1 MLNKF
6 EILEKYYG
14 YREFR
19 KGQEEVIDSIL
30 EGKDVLAIMPTG
42 GGKSICYQVPAL
54 ILDGLTIVIS
64 PLISLMK
71 DQVDTIREIGI
82 KAAYINSSLSSRE
95 FNEIIEGIKE
105 DQYKIIYIAPER
117 LESYEF
123 FSVIVEKNISQIA
136 IDEAH
141 CVSQWGHDFRSS
153 YRRIGSFIDRLYKRP
168 IITAFTATASEEVRQ
183 DIIELLK
190 LNNPKVFITGFDRE
204 NLSIDII
211 KGGNKKEYILKYIE
225 KNRNQCGIIYASTR
239 KEVDSLYELLQ
250 SKVYSVGRYHAGL
263 SDEERRSNQ
272 EDFIYDRIGIMIAT
286 NAFGMG
292 IDKPNIRYVIHYSI
306 PKNIEGYYQEIGR
319 AGRDGEKSQCILLFS
334 PSDIHTQKYLIDVGT
349 ESEERKVI
357 QYKKL
362 QQMIDLIYSND
373 CYRKGILNYF
383 GEEYNKE
390 CGNCSNCL
398 SEGEIVDKTIDAQ
411 KVLSCIYR
419 MKRGF
424 GTTMIVDVLR
434 GSKNRR
440 VLDLGF
446 DKLSTYGI
454 MKNYKGEKL
463 KEFINTLVSHGFIDL
478 IEGDYPVI
486 RLNNKSMLVLKG
498 KEEVKFKEYV
508 VDKKI
513 IEDNELVM
521 ILKELRL
528 EIAKEEGVPPYI
540 IFGDITLKEMSSVY
554 PRTKEEFLSISGIGE
569 KKYDKY
575 GERFSNVIR
584 KYVED
589 NNINIVINN
598 EDDNVIEVATDTKLL
613 KELLEVRKSFAL
625 KENTLDRSI
634 ISIQSLKEISGRYPI
649 TIEEFKD
656 ISGVGPK
663 KVKEYGEDF
672 IEIVKSYVE
681 KNNIKRSWSEKKHR
695 KVIIDGDGRNN
706 EEKSIDMVKEGIYL
720 KNISEEIEVSISTIL
735 GYITDYIKE
744 YGENPLKEDISNL
757 YTDDE
762 EKLIIEILKSTSSS
776 KISEIKKKL
785 PDYIKYEAI
794 RAVIIKNGLLN

>member
-1 MLNKF
+1 MNKF

-250 SKVYSVGRYHAGL
+250 SKGCSVGRYHAGL

-319 AGRDGEKSQCILLFS
+319 AGRDGEKSQCILLLS

-598 EDDNVIEVATDTKLL
+598 EDDNVIEVVTDTELL

-663 KVKEYGEDF
+663 KVKEYGEAF

>member
-1 MLNKF
+1 MNKF
-6 EILEKYYG
+6 EVLEKYYG

-30 EGKDVLAIMPTG
+30 QGKDVLAIMPTG

-54 ILDGLTIVIS
+54 ILNGLTIVIS

-71 DQVDTIREIGI
+71 DQVDTIKEIGI
-82 KAAYINSSLSSRE
+82 EAAYINSSLSSRE

-105 DQYKIIYIAPER
+105 DRYKIIYIAPER

-123 FSVIVEKNISQIA
+123 FAVIAEKDISQIA

-183 DIIELLK
+183 DIVNLLK

-211 KGGNKKEYILKYIE
+211 KGGNKKDYILKYIE
-225 KNRNQCGIIYASTR
+225 KNKNQCGIIYASTR
-239 KEVDSLYELLQ
+239 KEVDNLYEMLE
-250 SKVYSVGRYHAGL
+250 SKGYSVGRYHAGL
-263 SDEERRSNQ
+263 GDEERRNNQ
-272 EDFIYDRIGIMIAT
+272 EDFIYDRVNLIIAT

-424 GTTMIVDVLR
+424 GTKMIVDVLR
-434 GSKNRR
+434 GSKNKR

-454 MKNYKGEKL
+454 MKNYTGEKL
-463 KEFINTLVSHGFIDL
+463 KDFINTLVSHGFIDL
-478 IEGDYPVI
+478 IEGDYPVV
-486 RLNNKSMLVLKG
+486 RLNNRSMAVLKG
-498 KEEVKFKEYV
+498 KEEVRFKEYV

-528 EIAKEEGVPPYI
+528 EIAREEGVPPYI

-554 PRTKEEFLSISGIGE
+554 PRTKEEFLAISGIGE
-569 KKYDKY
+569 KKYNKY
-575 GERFSNVIR
+575 GERFAEVIR
-584 KYVED
+584 RYVED

-598 EDDNVIEVATDTKLL
+598 EDDEIIEVSTD
-613 KELLEVRKSFAL
+613 KELLNRLLEIRKGFAL

-634 ISIQSLKEISGRYPI
+634 ISIQSLKEVSGRYPI
-649 TIEEFKD
+649 NLDEFKD

-663 KVKEYGEDF
+663 KVKEYGEAF
-672 IEIVKSYVE
+672 VETVKSYVE
-681 KNNIKRSWSEKKHR
+681 EKNIKRNWSEKNHR

-706 EEKSIDMVKEGIYL
+706 EEKSIDMVKEGVYL
-720 KNISEEIEVSISTIL
+720 KDISEEIEVSISTIL

-744 YGENPLKEDISNL
+744 HGENPLKEDISNL
-757 YTDDE
+757 YTEDE
-762 EKLIIEILKSTSSS
+762 ERLIINELKSTSSN
-776 KISEIKKKL
+776 KISELKKKL
-785 PDYIKYEAI
+785 PDYIKYESI
-794 RAVIIKNGLLN
+794 RAVIIKNNYI

>member
-1 MLNKF
+1 MNKF
-6 EILEKYYG
+6 EVLEKYYG

-30 EGKDVLAIMPTG
+30 QGKDVLAIMPTG

-54 ILDGLTIVIS
+54 ILNGLTIVIS

-71 DQVDTIREIGI
+71 DQVDTIKEIGI
-82 KAAYINSSLSSRE
+82 EAAYINSSLSSRE

-105 DQYKIIYIAPER
+105 DRYKIIYIAPER

-123 FSVIVEKNISQIA
+123 FAVIAEKDISQIA

-183 DIIELLK
+183 DIVNLLK

-211 KGGNKKEYILKYIE
+211 KGGNKKDYILKYIE

-239 KEVDSLYELLQ
+239 KEVDNLYEMLQ
-250 SKVYSVGRYHAGL
+250 SKGYSVGRYHAGL
-263 SDEERRSNQ
+263 GDEERRNNQ
-272 EDFIYDRIGIMIAT
+272 DDFIYDRVNLIIAT

-424 GTTMIVDVLR
+424 GTKMIVDVLR
-434 GSKNRR
+434 GSKNKR

-454 MKNYKGEKL
+454 MKNYTGEKL
-463 KEFINTLVSHGFIDL
+463 KDFINTLVSHGFIDL
-478 IEGDYPVI
+478 IEGDYPVV
-486 RLNNKSMLVLKG
+486 RLNNRSMAVLKG
-498 KEEVKFKEYV
+498 KEEVRFKEYV

-528 EIAKEEGVPPYI
+528 EIAREEGVPPYI

-554 PRTKEEFLSISGIGE
+554 PRTKEEFLAISGIGE
-569 KKYDKY
+569 KKYNKY
-575 GERFSNVIR
+575 GERFAEVIR
-584 KYVED
+584 RYVED

-598 EDDNVIEVATDTKLL
+598 EDDEIIEVSTD
-613 KELLEVRKSFAL
+613 KELLNRLLEIRKGFAL

-649 TIEEFKD
+649 TVDEFKD
-656 ISGVGPK
+656 ISGVGHK
-663 KVKEYGEDF
+663 KVKEYGEAF
-672 IEIVKSYVE
+672 VETVKSYVE
-681 KNNIKRSWSEKKHR
+681 GKNIKRNWSEKNHR

-706 EEKSIDMVKEGIYL
+706 EEKSIDMVKEGVYL
-720 KNISEEIEVSISTIL
+720 KDISEEIEVSISTIL

-744 YGENPLKEDISNL
+744 HGENPLKEDISNL
-757 YTDDE
+757 YTEDE
-762 EKLIIEILKSTSSS
+762 EKLIISELKSTSSN
-776 KISEIKKKL
+776 KISELKKKL
-785 PDYIKYEAI
+785 PDYIKYESI
-794 RAVIIKNGLLN
+794 RAVIIKNNYI

>member
-1 MLNKF
+1 MNKF
-6 EILEKYYG
+6 EVLEKYYG

-30 EGKDVLAIMPTG
+30 QGKDVLAIMPTG

-54 ILDGLTIVIS
+54 ILNGLTIVIS

-71 DQVDTIREIGI
+71 DQVDTIKEIGI
-82 KAAYINSSLSSRE
+82 EAAYINSSLSSRE

-105 DQYKIIYIAPER
+105 DRYKIIYIAPER

-123 FSVIVEKNISQIA
+123 FAVIAEKDISQIA

-183 DIIELLK
+183 DIVNLLK

-211 KGGNKKEYILKYIE
+211 KGGNKKDYILKYIE
-225 KNRNQCGIIYASTR
+225 KNKNQCGIIYASTR
-239 KEVDSLYELLQ
+239 KEVDNLYEMLQ
-250 SKVYSVGRYHAGL
+250 SKGYSVGRYHAGL
-263 SDEERRSNQ
+263 GDEERRNNQ
-272 EDFIYDRIGIMIAT
+272 DDFIYDRVNLIIAT

-424 GTTMIVDVLR
+424 GTKMIVDVLR
-434 GSKNRR
+434 GSKNKR

-454 MKNYKGEKL
+454 MKNYTGEKL
-463 KEFINTLVSHGFIDL
+463 KDFINTLVSHGFIDL
-478 IEGDYPVI
+478 IEGDYPVV
-486 RLNNKSMLVLKG
+486 RLNNRSMAVLKG
-498 KEEVKFKEYV
+498 KEEVRFKEYV

-528 EIAKEEGVPPYI
+528 EIAREEGVPPYI

-554 PRTKEEFLSISGIGE
+554 PRTKEEFLAISGIGE
-569 KKYDKY
+569 KKYNKY
-575 GERFSNVIR
+575 GERFAEVIR
-584 KYVED
+584 RYVED

-598 EDDNVIEVATDTKLL
+598 EDDEIIEVSTD
-613 KELLEVRKSFAL
+613 KELLNRLLEIRKGFAL

-649 TIEEFKD
+649 NIDEFKD

-663 KVKEYGEDF
+663 KVKEYGEAF
-672 IEIVKSYVE
+672 VETVKSYVE
-681 KNNIKRSWSEKKHR
+681 GKNIKRNWSEKNHR

-706 EEKSIDMVKEGIYL
+706 EEKSIDMVKEGVYL
-720 KNISEEIEVSISTIL
+720 KDISEEIEVSISTIL

-757 YTDDE
+757 YTEDE
-762 EKLIIEILKSTSSS
+762 ERLIINELKSTSSN
-776 KISEIKKKL
+776 KISELKKKL
-785 PDYIKYEAI
+785 PDYIKYESI
-794 RAVIIKNGLLN
+794 RAVIIKNNYI

>member
-1 MLNKF
+1 MTLNKF

-30 EGKDVLAIMPTG
+30 QGKDVLAIMPTG

-54 ILDGLTIVIS
+54 ILNGLTIVIS

-71 DQVDTIREIGI
+71 DQVDTIKEIGI
-82 KAAYINSSLSSRE
+82 EAAYINSSLSSRE
-95 FNEIIEGIKE
+95 FNEIIEGIRE
-105 DQYKIIYIAPER
+105 DKYKIIYIAPER

-123 FSVIVEKNISQIA
+123 FAIIAEKDISQIA

-183 DIIELLK
+183 DIVNLLK
-190 LNNPKVFITGFDRE
+190 LNSPKIFITGFDRE

-239 KEVDSLYELLQ
+239 KEVDNLYEMLQ
-250 SKVYSVGRYHAGL
+250 NKGYSVGRYHAGL
-263 SDEERRSNQ
+263 GDEERRSNQ
-272 EDFIYDRIGIMIAT
+272 EDFIYDRVSLMIAT

-334 PSDIHTQKYLIDVGT
+334 PSDIHTQKYLIDVGI
-349 ESEERKVI
+349 ENEERKVI

-424 GTTMIVDVLR
+424 GTKMIVDVLR
-434 GSKNRR
+434 GSKNKR

-454 MKNYKGEKL
+454 MKDYTGEKL

-478 IEGDYPVI
+478 IEGDYPVV
-486 RLNNKSMLVLKG
+486 RLNDKSILVLKG
-498 KEEVKFKEYV
+498 KEEVRFKEYV

-528 EIAKEEGVPPYI
+528 EIAREEGVPPYI
-540 IFGDITLKEMSSVY
+540 IFGDITLREMSSVY
-554 PRTKEEFLSISGIGE
+554 PRTKEEFLAISGIGE

-575 GERFSNVIR
+575 GERFSEVIKR
-584 KYVED
+584 YVED
-589 NNINIVINN
+589 NNINIIVNN
-598 EDDNVIEVATDTKLL
+598 EDDEIIEVSTDKELL
-613 KELLEVRKSFAL
+613 NRLLEVRKSFAL

-649 TIEEFKD
+649 TVDEFKD

-663 KVKEYGEDF
+663 KVKEYGEF
-672 IEIVKSYVE
+672 FVEAVKSYVE
-681 KNNIKRSWSEKKHR
+681 EKNIKRNWIEKKHR

-720 KNISEEIEVSISTIL
+720 KDISEEIEVSISTIL

-757 YTDDE
+757 YTEDE
-762 EKLIIEILKSTSSS
+762 ERLIINELKSTSSN
-776 KISEIKKKL
+776 KISELKKKL
-785 PDYIKYEAI
+785 PDYIKYESI
-794 RAVIIKNGLLN
+794 RAVIIKNNYI

>member
-1 MLNKF
+1 MNKF

>member
-1 MLNKF
+1 MNKF

-250 SKVYSVGRYHAGL
+250 SKGYSVGRYHAGL

-663 KVKEYGEDF
+663 KVKEYGEAF

>member
-1 MLNKF
+1 MNKF
-6 EILEKYYG
+6 EVLEKYYG

-30 EGKDVLAIMPTG
+30 QGKDVLAIMPTG

-54 ILDGLTIVIS
+54 ILNGLTIVIS

-71 DQVDTIREIGI
+71 DQVDTIKEIGI
-82 KAAYINSSLSSRE
+82 EAAYINSSLSSRE

-105 DQYKIIYIAPER
+105 DRYKIIYIAPER

-123 FSVIVEKNISQIA
+123 FAVIAEKDISQIA

-183 DIIELLK
+183 DIVNLLK

-211 KGGNKKEYILKYIE
+211 KGGNKKDYILKYIE
-225 KNRNQCGIIYASTR
+225 KNKNQCGIIYASTR
-239 KEVDSLYELLQ
+239 KEVDNLYEMLE
-250 SKVYSVGRYHAGL
+250 SKGYSVGRYHAGL
-263 SDEERRSNQ
+263 GDEERRNNQ
-272 EDFIYDRIGIMIAT
+272 EDFIYDRVNLIIAT

-349 ESEERKVI
+349 ENEERKVI

-424 GTTMIVDVLR
+424 GTKMIVDVLR
-434 GSKNRR
+434 GSKNKR

-454 MKNYKGEKL
+454 MKNYTGEKL
-463 KEFINTLVSHGFIDL
+463 KDFINTLVSHGFIDL
-478 IEGDYPVI
+478 IEGDYPVV
-486 RLNNKSMLVLKG
+486 RLNDKSMSVLKG
-498 KEEVKFKEYV
+498 KEEVRFKEYV

-528 EIAKEEGVPPYI
+528 EIAREEGVPPYI

-554 PRTKEEFLSISGIGE
+554 PRTKEEFLAISGIGE
-569 KKYDKY
+569 KKYNKY
-575 GERFSNVIR
+575 GERFAEVIR
-584 KYVED
+584 RYVED

-598 EDDNVIEVATDTKLL
+598 EDDEIIEVSTD
-613 KELLEVRKSFAL
+613 KELLNRLLEIRKGFAL

-634 ISIQSLKEISGRYPI
+634 ISIQSLKEVSGRYPI
-649 TIEEFKD
+649 TLDEFKD

-663 KVKEYGEDF
+663 KVKEYGEAF
-672 IEIVKSYVE
+672 VETVKSYVE
-681 KNNIKRSWSEKKHR
+681 EKNIKRNWSEKKHR

-720 KNISEEIEVSISTIL
+720 KDISEEIEVSISTIL

-757 YTDDE
+757 YTEDE
-762 EKLIIEILKSTSSS
+762 ERLIINELKSTSSN
-776 KISEIKKKL
+776 KISELKKKL
-785 PDYIKYEAI
+785 PDYIKYESI
-794 RAVIIKNGLLN
+794 RAVIIKNNYI

>member
-1 MLNKF
+1 MNKF
-6 EILEKYYG
+6 EVLEKYYG

-30 EGKDVLAIMPTG
+30 QGKDVLAIMPTG

-54 ILDGLTIVIS
+54 ILNGLTIVIS

-71 DQVDTIREIGI
+71 DQVDTIKEIGI
-82 KAAYINSSLSSRE
+82 EAAYINSSLSSRE

-105 DQYKIIYIAPER
+105 DKYKIIYIAPER

-123 FSVIVEKNISQIA
+123 FAVIAEKDISQVA

-183 DIIELLK
+183 DIVNLLK
-190 LNNPKVFITGFDRE
+190 LNSPKIFITGFDRE

-225 KNRNQCGIIYASTR
+225 KNKNQCGIIYASTR
-239 KEVDSLYELLQ
+239 KEVDNLYEMLQ
-250 SKVYSVGRYHAGL
+250 SKGYSVGRYHAGL
-263 SDEERRSNQ
+263 GDEERRSNQ
-272 EDFIYDRIGIMIAT
+272 EDFIYDRVNLIIAT

-349 ESEERKVI
+349 ENEERKVI

-424 GTTMIVDVLR
+424 GTKMIVDVLR
-434 GSKNRR
+434 GSKNKR

-454 MKNYKGEKL
+454 MKNYTGEKL
-463 KEFINTLVSHGFIDL
+463 KDFINTLVSHGFIDL
-478 IEGDYPVI
+478 IEGDYPVV
-486 RLNNKSMLVLKG
+486 RLNDKSMSVLKG
-498 KEEVKFKEYV
+498 KEEVRFKEYV

-528 EIAKEEGVPPYI
+528 EIAREEGVPPYI

-554 PRTKEEFLSISGIGE
+554 PRTKEEFLAISGIGE
-569 KKYDKY
+569 KKYNKY
-575 GERFSNVIR
+575 GERFAEVIR
-584 KYVED
+584 RYVED

-598 EDDNVIEVATDTKLL
+598 EDDEIIEVSTD
-613 KELLEVRKSFAL
+613 KELLNRLLEIRKGFAL

-634 ISIQSLKEISGRYPI
+634 ISIQSLKEVSGRYPI
-649 TIEEFKD
+649 TLDEFKD

-663 KVKEYGEDF
+663 KVKEYGEAF
-672 IEIVKSYVE
+672 VETVKSYVE
-681 KNNIKRSWSEKKHR
+681 EKNIKRNWSEKKHR

-720 KNISEEIEVSISTIL
+720 KDISEEIEVSISTIL

-757 YTDDE
+757 YTEDE
-762 EKLIIEILKSTSSS
+762 EKLIISELKSTSSN
-776 KISEIKKKL
+776 KISELKKKL
-785 PDYIKYEAI
+785 PDYIKYESI
-794 RAVIIKNGLLN
+794 RAVIIKNNYI

>member
-1 MLNKF
+1 MNKF

-250 SKVYSVGRYHAGL
+250 SKGYSVGRYHAGL

-598 EDDNVIEVATDTKLL
+598 EDDNVIEVATDTELL

-663 KVKEYGEDF
+663 KVKEYGEAF

>member
-1 MLNKF
+1 MNKF
-6 EILEKYYG
+6 EVLEKYYG

-30 EGKDVLAIMPTG
+30 QGKDVLAIMPTG

-54 ILDGLTIVIS
+54 ILNGLTIVIS

-71 DQVDTIREIGI
+71 DQVDTIKEIGI
-82 KAAYINSSLSSRE
+82 EAAYINSSLSSRE

-105 DQYKIIYIAPER
+105 DRYKIIYIAPER

-123 FSVIVEKNISQIA
+123 FAVIAEKDISQIA

-183 DIIELLK
+183 DIVNLLK

-225 KNRNQCGIIYASTR
+225 KNKNQCGIIYASTR
-239 KEVDSLYELLQ
+239 KEVDNLYEMLE
-250 SKVYSVGRYHAGL
+250 SKGYSVGRYHAGL
-263 SDEERRSNQ
+263 GDEERRNNQ
-272 EDFIYDRIGIMIAT
+272 DDFIYDRVNLIIAT

-349 ESEERKVI
+349 ENEERKVI

-424 GTTMIVDVLR
+424 GTKMIVDVLR
-434 GSKNRR
+434 GSKNKR

-454 MKNYKGEKL
+454 MKNYTGEKL
-463 KEFINTLVSHGFIDL
+463 KDFINTLVSHGFIDL
-478 IEGDYPVI
+478 IEGDYPVV
-486 RLNNKSMLVLKG
+486 RLNDKSMSVLKG
-498 KEEVKFKEYV
+498 KEEVRFKEYV

-528 EIAKEEGVPPYI
+528 EIAREEGVPPYI
-540 IFGDITLKEMSSVY
+540 IFGDITLREMSSVY
-554 PRTKEEFLSISGIGE
+554 PRTKEEFLAISGIGE
-569 KKYDKY
+569 KKYNKY
-575 GERFSNVIR
+575 GERFAEVIR
-584 KYVED
+584 RYVED

-598 EDDNVIEVATDTKLL
+598 EDDEIIEVSTD
-613 KELLEVRKSFAL
+613 KELLNRLLEIRKGFAL

-634 ISIQSLKEISGRYPI
+634 ISIQSLKEVSGRYPI
-649 TIEEFKD
+649 TLDEFKD

-663 KVKEYGEDF
+663 KVKEYGEAF
-672 IEIVKSYVE
+672 VETVKSYVE
-681 KNNIKRSWSEKKHR
+681 EKNIKRNWSEKKHR

-720 KNISEEIEVSISTIL
+720 KDISEEIEVSISTIL

-744 YGENPLKEDISNL
+744 HGENPLKEDISNL
-757 YTDDE
+757 YTEDE
-762 EKLIIEILKSTSSS
+762 EKLIINELKSTSSN
-776 KISEIKKKL
+776 KISELKKKL
-785 PDYIKYEAI
+785 PDYIKYESI
-794 RAVIIKNGLLN
+794 RAVIIKNNYI

>member
-1 MLNKF
+1 MNKF
-6 EILEKYYG
+6 EVLEKYYG

-30 EGKDVLAIMPTG
+30 QGKDVLAIMPTG

-54 ILDGLTIVIS
+54 ILNGLTIVIS

-71 DQVDTIREIGI
+71 DQVDTIKEIGI
-82 KAAYINSSLSSRE
+82 EAAYINSSLSSRE

-105 DQYKIIYIAPER
+105 DRYKIIYIAPER

-123 FSVIVEKNISQIA
+123 FAVIAEKDISQIA

-183 DIIELLK
+183 DIVNLLK

-211 KGGNKKEYILKYIE
+211 KGGNKKDYILKYIE
-225 KNRNQCGIIYASTR
+225 KNKNQCGIIYASTR
-239 KEVDSLYELLQ
+239 KEVDNLYEMLE
-250 SKVYSVGRYHAGL
+250 SKGYSVGRYHAGL
-263 SDEERRSNQ
+263 GDEERRNNQ
-272 EDFIYDRIGIMIAT
+272 DDFIYDRVNLIIAT

-349 ESEERKVI
+349 ENEERKVI

-424 GTTMIVDVLR
+424 GTKMIVDVLR
-434 GSKNRR
+434 GSKNKR

-454 MKNYKGEKL
+454 MKNYTGEKL
-463 KEFINTLVSHGFIDL
+463 KDFINTLVSHGFIDL
-478 IEGDYPVI
+478 IEGDYPVV
-486 RLNNKSMLVLKG
+486 RLNDKSMSVLKG
-498 KEEVKFKEYV
+498 KEEVRFKEYV

-528 EIAKEEGVPPYI
+528 EIAREEGVPPYI

-554 PRTKEEFLSISGIGE
+554 PRTKEEFLAISGIGE
-569 KKYDKY
+569 KKYNKY
-575 GERFSNVIR
+575 GERFAEVIR
-584 KYVED
+584 RYVED

-598 EDDNVIEVATDTKLL
+598 EDDEIIEVSTD
-613 KELLEVRKSFAL
+613 KELLNRLLEIRKGFAL

-634 ISIQSLKEISGRYPI
+634 ISIQSLKEVSGRYPI
-649 TIEEFKD
+649 TLDEFKD

-663 KVKEYGEDF
+663 KVKEYGEAF
-672 IEIVKSYVE
+672 VETVKSYVE
-681 KNNIKRSWSEKKHR
+681 EKNIKRNWSEKKHR

-720 KNISEEIEVSISTIL
+720 KDISEEIEVSISTIL

-757 YTDDE
+757 YTEDE
-762 EKLIIEILKSTSSS
+762 ERLIINELKSTSSN
-776 KISEIKKKL
+776 KISELKKKL
-785 PDYIKYEAI
+785 PDYIKYESI
-794 RAVIIKNGLLN
+794 RAVIIKNNYI

>member
-1 MLNKF
+1 MNKF
-6 EILEKYYG
+6 EVLEKYYG

-30 EGKDVLAIMPTG
+30 QGKDVLAIMPTG

-54 ILDGLTIVIS
+54 ILNGLTIVIS

-71 DQVDTIREIGI
+71 DQVDTIKEIGI
-82 KAAYINSSLSSRE
+82 EAAYINSSLSSRE

-105 DQYKIIYIAPER
+105 DRYKIIYIAPER

-123 FSVIVEKNISQIA
+123 FAVIAEKDISQIA

-141 CVSQWGHDFRSS
+141 CVSHWGHDFRSS

-183 DIIELLK
+183 DIVNLLK

-211 KGGNKKEYILKYIE
+211 KGGNKKDYILKYIE
-225 KNRNQCGIIYASTR
+225 KNKNQCGIIYASTR
-239 KEVDSLYELLQ
+239 KEVDNLYEMLQ
-250 SKVYSVGRYHAGL
+250 SKGYSVGRYHAGL
-263 SDEERRSNQ
+263 GDEERRNNQ
-272 EDFIYDRIGIMIAT
+272 EDFIYDRVNLIIAT

-349 ESEERKVI
+349 ENEERKVI

-424 GTTMIVDVLR
+424 GTKMIVDVLR
-434 GSKNRR
+434 GSKNKR

-454 MKNYKGEKL
+454 MKNYTGEKL
-463 KEFINTLVSHGFIDL
+463 KDFINTLVSHGFIDL
-478 IEGDYPVI
+478 IEGDYPVV
-486 RLNNKSMLVLKG
+486 RLNNRSMAVLKG
-498 KEEVKFKEYV
+498 KEEVRFKEYV

-528 EIAKEEGVPPYI
+528 EIAREEGVPPYI

-554 PRTKEEFLSISGIGE
+554 PRTKEEFLAISGIGE
-569 KKYDKY
+569 KKYNKY
-575 GERFSNVIR
+575 GERFAEVIR
-584 KYVED
+584 RYVED

-598 EDDNVIEVATDTKLL
+598 EDDEIIEVSTD
-613 KELLEVRKSFAL
+613 KELLNRLLEIRKGFAL

-634 ISIQSLKEISGRYPI
+634 ISIQSLKEVSGRYPI
-649 TIEEFKD
+649 TLDEFKD

-663 KVKEYGEDF
+663 KVKEYGEAF
-672 IEIVKSYVE
+672 VETVKSYVE
-681 KNNIKRSWSEKKHR
+681 EKNIKRNWSEKKHR

-720 KNISEEIEVSISTIL
+720 KDISEEIEVSISTIL

-757 YTDDE
+757 YTEDE
-762 EKLIIEILKSTSSS
+762 ERLIINELKSTSSN
-776 KISEIKKKL
+776 KISELKKKL
-785 PDYIKYEAI
+785 PDYIKYESI
-794 RAVIIKNGLLN
+794 RAVIIKNNYI

>member
-1 MLNKF
+1 MNKF
-6 EILEKYYG
+6 EVLEKYYG

-30 EGKDVLAIMPTG
+30 QGKDVLAIMPTG

-54 ILDGLTIVIS
+54 ILNGLTIVIS

-71 DQVDTIREIGI
+71 DQVDTIKEIGI
-82 KAAYINSSLSSRE
+82 EAAYINSSLSSRE

-105 DQYKIIYIAPER
+105 DRYKIIYIAPER

-123 FSVIVEKNISQIA
+123 FAVIAEKDISQIA

-183 DIIELLK
+183 DIVNLLK

-211 KGGNKKEYILKYIE
+211 KGGNKKDYILKYIE
-225 KNRNQCGIIYASTR
+225 KNKNQCGIIYASTR
-239 KEVDSLYELLQ
+239 KEVDNLYEMLQ
-250 SKVYSVGRYHAGL
+250 SKGYSVGRYHAGL
-263 SDEERRSNQ
+263 GDEERRNNQ
-272 EDFIYDRIGIMIAT
+272 DDFIYDRVNLIIAT

-349 ESEERKVI
+349 ENEERKVI

-424 GTTMIVDVLR
+424 GTKMIVDVLR
-434 GSKNRR
+434 GSKNKR

-454 MKNYKGEKL
+454 MKNYTGEKL
-463 KEFINTLVSHGFIDL
+463 KDFINTLVSHGFIDL
-478 IEGDYPVI
+478 IEGDYPVV
-486 RLNNKSMLVLKG
+486 RLNDKSMSVLKG
-498 KEEVKFKEYV
+498 KEEVRFKEYV

-528 EIAKEEGVPPYI
+528 EIAREEGVPPYI

-554 PRTKEEFLSISGIGE
+554 PRTKEEFLAISGIGE
-569 KKYDKY
+569 KKYNKY
-575 GERFSNVIR
+575 GERFAEVIR
-584 KYVED
+584 RYVED

-598 EDDNVIEVATDTKLL
+598 EDDEIIEVSTD
-613 KELLEVRKSFAL
+613 KELLNRLLEIRKGFAL

-634 ISIQSLKEISGRYPI
+634 ISIQSLKEVSGRYPI
-649 TIEEFKD
+649 TLDEFKD

-663 KVKEYGEDF
+663 KVKEYGEAF
-672 IEIVKSYVE
+672 VETVKSYVE
-681 KNNIKRSWSEKKHR
+681 EKNIKRNWSEKNHR

-706 EEKSIDMVKEGIYL
+706 EEKSIDMVKEGVYL
-720 KNISEEIEVSISTIL
+720 KDISEEIEVSISTIL

-744 YGENPLKEDISNL
+744 HGENPLKEDISNL
-757 YTDDE
+757 YTEDE
-762 EKLIIEILKSTSSS
+762 EKLIISELKSTSSN
-776 KISEIKKKL
+776 KISELKKKL
-785 PDYIKYEAI
+785 PDYIKYESI
-794 RAVIIKNGLLN
+794 RAVIIKNNYI

>member
-1 MLNKF
+1 MNKF

-30 EGKDVLAIMPTG
+30 QGKDVLAIMPTG

-54 ILDGLTIVIS
+54 ILNGLTIVIS

-71 DQVDTIREIGI
+71 DQVDTIKEIGI
-82 KAAYINSSLSSRE
+82 EAAYINSSLSSRE
-95 FNEIIEGIKE
+95 FNEIIEGIRE
-105 DQYKIIYIAPER
+105 DKYKIIYIAPER

-123 FSVIVEKNISQIA
+123 FAIIAEKDISQIA

-183 DIIELLK
+183 DIVNLLK
-190 LNNPKVFITGFDRE
+190 LNSPKIFITGFDRE

-239 KEVDSLYELLQ
+239 KEVDNLYEMLQ
-250 SKVYSVGRYHAGL
+250 NKGYSVGRYHAGL
-263 SDEERRSNQ
+263 GDEERRSNQ
-272 EDFIYDRIGIMIAT
+272 EDFIYDRVSLMIAT

-334 PSDIHTQKYLIDVGT
+334 PSDIHTQKYLIDVGI
-349 ESEERKVI
+349 ENEERKVI

-424 GTTMIVDVLR
+424 GTKMIVDVLR
-434 GSKNRR
+434 GSKNKR

-454 MKNYKGEKL
+454 MKDYTGEKL

-478 IEGDYPVI
+478 IEGDYPVV
-486 RLNNKSMLVLKG
+486 RLNDKSILVLKG
-498 KEEVKFKEYV
+498 KEEVRFKEYV

-528 EIAKEEGVPPYI
+528 EIAREEGVPPYI
-540 IFGDITLKEMSSVY
+540 IFGDITLREMSSVY
-554 PRTKEEFLSISGIGE
+554 PRTKEEFLAISGIGE

-575 GERFSNVIR
+575 GERFSEVIKR
-584 KYVED
+584 YVED
-589 NNINIVINN
+589 NNINIIVNN
-598 EDDNVIEVATDTKLL
+598 EDDEIIEVSTDKELL
-613 KELLEVRKSFAL
+613 NRLLEVRKSFAL

-649 TIEEFKD
+649 TVDEFKD

-663 KVKEYGEDF
+663 KVKEYGEF
-672 IEIVKSYVE
+672 FVEAVKSYVE
-681 KNNIKRSWSEKKHR
+681 EKNIKRNWIEKKHR

-720 KNISEEIEVSISTIL
+720 KDISEEIEVSISTIL

-757 YTDDE
+757 YTEDE
-762 EKLIIEILKSTSSS
+762 ERLIINELKSTSSN
-776 KISEIKKKL
+776 KISELKKKL
-785 PDYIKYEAI
+785 PDYIKYESI
-794 RAVIIKNGLLN
+794 RAVIIKNNYI

>member
-1 MLNKF
+1 MNKF

-190 LNNPKVFITGFDRE
+190 FNNPKVFITGFDRE

-663 KVKEYGEDF
+663 KVKEYGEAF

>member
-1 MLNKF
+1 
-6 EILEKYYG
+6 
-14 YREFR
+14 
-19 KGQEEVIDSIL
+19 
-30 EGKDVLAIMPTG
+30 
-42 GGKSICYQVPAL
+42 
-54 ILDGLTIVIS
+54 
-64 PLISLMK
+64 
-71 DQVDTIREIGI
+71 
-82 KAAYINSSLSSRE
+82 
-95 FNEIIEGIKE
+95 
-105 DQYKIIYIAPER
+105 
-117 LESYEF
+117 
-123 FSVIVEKNISQIA
+123 
-136 IDEAH
+136 
-141 CVSQWGHDFRSS
+141 
-153 YRRIGSFIDRLYKRP
+153 
-168 IITAFTATASEEVRQ
+168 
-183 DIIELLK
+183 
-190 LNNPKVFITGFDRE
+190 
-204 NLSIDII
+204 
-211 KGGNKKEYILKYIE
+211 
-225 KNRNQCGIIYASTR
+225 
-239 KEVDSLYELLQ
+239 
-250 SKVYSVGRYHAGL
+250 
-263 SDEERRSNQ
+263 
-272 EDFIYDRIGIMIAT
+272 
-286 NAFGMG
+286 
-292 IDKPNIRYVIHYSI
+292 
-306 PKNIEGYYQEIGR
+306 
-319 AGRDGEKSQCILLFS
+319 
-334 PSDIHTQKYLIDVGT
+334 
-349 ESEERKVI
+349 
-357 QYKKL
+357 
-362 QQMIDLIYSND
+362 
-373 CYRKGILNYF
+373 
-383 GEEYNKE
+383 
-390 CGNCSNCL
+390 
-398 SEGEIVDKTIDAQ
+398 
-411 KVLSCIYR
+411 
-419 MKRGF
+419 
-424 GTTMIVDVLR
+424 
-434 GSKNRR
+434 
-440 VLDLGF
+440 
-446 DKLSTYGI
+446 
-454 MKNYKGEKL
+454 
-463 KEFINTLVSHGFIDL
+463 
-478 IEGDYPVI
+478 
-486 RLNNKSMLVLKG
+486 
-498 KEEVKFKEYV
+498 
-508 VDKKI
+508 
-513 IEDNELVM
+513 M

>member
-250 SKVYSVGRYHAGL
+250 SKGCSVGRYHAGL

-319 AGRDGEKSQCILLFS
+319 AGRDGEKSQCILLLS

-598 EDDNVIEVATDTKLL
+598 EDDNVIEVVTDTELL

-663 KVKEYGEDF
+663 KVKEYGEAF